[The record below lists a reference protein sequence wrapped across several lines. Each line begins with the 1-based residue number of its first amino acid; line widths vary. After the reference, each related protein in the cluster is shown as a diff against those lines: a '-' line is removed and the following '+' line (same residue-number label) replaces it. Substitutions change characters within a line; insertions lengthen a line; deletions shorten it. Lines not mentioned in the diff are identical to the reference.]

1 MGNGK
6 NQQNNMISMKYL
18 SRKDNKTTNN
28 DSMEC
33 LQAQLRLENLKSKGE
48 DTNDKHNLVSKV

>member
-1 MGNGK
+1 
-6 NQQNNMISMKYL
+6 MKYL

>member
-1 MGNGK
+1 
-6 NQQNNMISMKYL
+6 MKYMT
-18 SRKDNKTTNN
+18 RKENKTTNN

-48 DTNDKHNLVSKV
+48 DMNDKHNLVSKV